1 MTAVGQYDLGTAAK
15 GSPVTD
21 AKQATLFDR
30 LGGHAGIAAAVADLY
45 DHILDDDELA
55 HFFVG
60 IDVAEVQ
67 RHQRELV
74 TTAVGGPSL
83 YEGRT
88 LREAH
93 DGLGIERRHVDLVI
107 RHLAGA
113 LARAGVAPADVMA
126 VLSVIDR
133 LWTAQFL

>member
-1 MTAVGQYDLGTAAK
+1 M
-15 GSPVTD
+15 TD
-21 AKQATLFDR
+21 ADQSALFDR
-30 LGGHAGIAAAVADLY
+30 LGGHAGIAGAVSDLY
-45 DHILDDDELA
+45 DRILGDDELA
-55 HFFVG
+55 HFFDG

-74 TTAVGGPSL
+74 TTAVGGPSA

-93 DGLGIERRHVDLVI
+93 QGLNIERHHVDLVI

-113 LARAGVAPADVMA
+113 LARAGVAPSDVMT
-126 VLSVIDR
+126 VLALVDR
-133 LWTAQFL
+133 LWTAQFF